1 MCSVRL
7 ASTEAELRNRTW
19 AGNSCDEGTLLNDL
33 PNPHHG
39 SSGGHV
45 HRVHVV
51 AEDEGGAGGGGA
63 AVQLLAHAEQGG
75 DLGEERG

>member
-19 AGNSCDEGTLLNDL
+19 AGCGRNYGTLHYYLAI
-33 PNPHHG
+33 PHHG
-39 SSGGHV
+39 SSGGHI

-63 AVQLLAHAEQGG
+63 AVQLLAHAEQRG
-75 DLGEERG
+75 DL